1 MQDILANEDME
12 QVMGDTMFVSS
23 LVADLIKV
31 SEPSIIHADER
42 LI

>member
-1 MQDILANEDME
+1 MYIYFYIHTQDILANEDME

-31 SEPSIIHADER
+31 GE
-42 LI
+42 LM